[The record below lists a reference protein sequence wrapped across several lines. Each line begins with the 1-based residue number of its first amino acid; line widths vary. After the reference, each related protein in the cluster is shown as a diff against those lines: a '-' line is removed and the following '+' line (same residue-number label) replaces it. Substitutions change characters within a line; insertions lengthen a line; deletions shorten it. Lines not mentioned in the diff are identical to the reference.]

1 MAKFAERALNICLTV
16 YKPRHNGHTIKE
28 RFTRFMATVV
38 KSAII
43 MSFAI
48 PYSLFSTLAWYFILY
63 RNHYDLGDGAEIV
76 ATAAWLPYLAVATS
90 IINASI
96 LAKVL
101 DEFKE
106 MRYAIKQ
113 YDVEKFMMLSD
124 EDVSP
129 LIYALLIVFDAC
141 IVGGFMLIHY
151 DSMWHGAF
159 IIWTSTY
166 VMALILLVIRELD
179 DPLQGVWYIR
189 NVHKEW
195 LDMDRKS
202 WRALYYASKKEES
215 LPIFFGL
222 LVTSNDTD
230 QSRR

>member
-1 MAKFAERALNICLTV
+1 MSKFTQKALNICLTV
-16 YKPRHNGHTIKE
+16 YKPRHNGHTIE
-28 RFTRFMATVV
+28 DRFRRLGATVV

-43 MSFAI
+43 MGLAI
-48 PYSLFSTLAWYFILY
+48 PYSLFATLAWYFILY

-96 LAKVL
+96 LTKVL

-113 YDVEKFMMLSD
+113 YDLEKFMMLSD

-141 IVGGFMLIHY
+141 IIGGFMLIHY
-151 DSMWHGAF
+151 DSLIHGAF

-166 VMALILLVIRELD
+166 VMALFLLVIRELD

-189 NVHKEW
+189 NVHQEW
-195 LDMDRKS
+195 LNMDRKS
-202 WRALYYASKKEES
+202 WRVKYYAAKREES
-215 LPIFFGL
+215 SPIFFGL
-222 LVTSNDTD
+222 VVTPEETE
-230 QSRR
+230 